1 MKKIIFY
8 FITIVFAVC
17 SCEDFITLQ
26 PEDRINEGIFFKTS
40 GDYETALIGVY
51 SGLQSLHG
59 GSNLMYISE
68 LMSDNHTIWW
78 TSPTNNEMQCNE
90 CAITTTNGFVNSVW
104 SVCYQGISRCN
115 NILNRVD
122 GANFSDDLKDQFK
135 GEALFLRGYFYFYL
149 VRFFGD
155 VPLVTIAFRSP
166 NEISDYDMTRTPLNQ
181 VYQQIIKDL
190 KAADSLLIDS
200 DEDDKSRAS
209 SGAAKTVLGKVYL
222 TRKDY
227 SLAAGVLNQVMG
239 MGYSLV
245 ADYSEMF
252 TDGNDQL
259 AESILEVNFLSGNV
273 GEGNSYSTIYNPGI
287 FNMDIFPG
295 GMVGHGSI
303 VPTRDLANAYE
314 ENDLRRWTIL
324 DSILLDDGTYQKDL
338 GARKFVDFTTGIS
351 GDGGVN
357 FTALRYADVLLMRAE
372 ALNEIGYVADGE
384 AFTLLNQIRTR
395 AGLPSKTS
403 TNPVDSLRIANQAE
417 FRLAMEQERR
427 IEFVY
432 EQQRWFDLVRT
443 GRAVTVVNA
452 YFDNIG
458 WDFELTST
466 ETLMPIPQGEIDVAP
481 ELEQNDGYLTK

>member
-8 FITIVFAVC
+8 FIAIVFAVC

-26 PEDRINEGIFFKTS
+26 PEDTINEGIFFKTS
-40 GDYETALIGVY
+40 GDFETALIGVY

-78 TSPTNNEMQCNE
+78 TSPTNNEMECNE
-90 CAITTTNGFVNSVW
+90 AGITTTNGFVNSVW
-104 SVCYQGISRCN
+104 TVCYQGISRCN
-115 NILNRVD
+115 NILVRVD
-122 GANFSDDLKDQFK
+122 GADFSDDLKDQFK

-149 VRFFGD
+149 VRLFGD
-155 VPLVTIAFRSP
+155 VPLITIAFRSP
-166 NEISDYDMTRTPLNQ
+166 NAISEYDMTKTPLNE
-181 VYQQIIKDL
+181 VYQQITKDL
-190 KAADSLLIDS
+190 KAADSLLIDV
-200 DEDDKSRAS
+200 DLDDKSRAS

-227 SLAAGVLNQVMG
+227 LLASNVLNEVMG

-245 ADYSEMF
+245 ADYGQMF
-252 TDGNDQL
+252 SAGNNQL
-259 AESILEVNFLSGNV
+259 AESIFEVNFLSGNI
-273 GEGNSYSTIYNPGI
+273 GEGNSYSTIFNPGI

-314 ENDLRRWTIL
+314 QNDLRRWSIL
-324 DSILLDDGTYQKDL
+324 DSIKLLDGTYQKDL
-338 GARKFVDFTTGIS
+338 GARKFVDFTVGIS

-357 FTALRYADVLLMRAE
+357 FTALRYADVLLMKAE

-384 AFTLLNQIRTR
+384 AFDLLNDIRTR
-395 AGLPSKTS
+395 AELPDKTS
-403 TNPVDSLRIANQAE
+403 DNLVDSLRIANQAE
-417 FRLAMEQERR
+417 FRLAMEKERR

-443 GRAVTVVNA
+443 GRAVTVIND
-452 YFDNIG
+452 YFANSG
-458 WDFELTST
+458 MAFTLSST
-466 ETLMPIPQGEIDVAP
+466 EVLMPIPQGEIDVAP
-481 ELEQNDGYLTK
+481 ELIQNDGY